1 MRAVLVVNPAA
12 TTTTDRVRE
21 VISAALGHAL
31 DVDVVT
37 TKSRGHAHEIAA
49 EAIGRV
55 DLVVALGGD
64 GTVNEVANG
73 LLAAGPGPHVPRL
86 GIIPGGST
94 NVSARALGLPDD
106 PVEATGALLN
116 ALTRDRERAIGLGRA
131 DDRWF
136 LFSAGMGFD
145 AAVIAA
151 VESDR
156 SRGRSSS
163 HPRFL
168 VRAVQTFFAE
178 LDRAT
183 PALTVETRSR
193 TESGLF
199 MAIVQ
204 NTTPWTFLANR
215 QVTACPDASFDTA
228 LDLFAMRSLRT
239 RQTLLAASELLGGS
253 LRRGTKSL
261 RLHDQPWIRL
271 RATEPQ
277 PVHLDGDYLGE
288 KAEWDLT
295 WTPDA
300 LRIVA
305 G

>member
-1 MRAVLVVNPAA
+1 MDV
-12 TTTTDRVRE
+12 E
-21 VISAALGHAL
+21 VA
-31 DVDVVT
+31 T

-49 EAIGRV
+49 EAVGRA

-73 LLAAGPGPHVPRL
+73 LLATGPGPHVPRL

-106 PVEATGALLN
+106 PVEATGALLD
-116 ALTRDRERAIGLGRA
+116 ALARDREHAVGLGRA

-136 LFSAGMGFD
+136 LFSAGIGFD

-156 SRGRSSS
+156 SRGRTSS

-168 VRAVQTFFAE
+168 VRAVQTFFQG
-178 LDRAT
+178 LDRST
-183 PALTVETRSR
+183 PTITVETRSR

-199 MAIVQ
+199 LAIVQ

-215 QVTACPDASFDTA
+215 AVTACPDASFDTA
-228 LDLFAMRSLRT
+228 LDLFALRSLRT
-239 RQTLLAASELLGGS
+239 RQTLLAASELLGGP
-253 LRRGTKSL
+253 LRPSANSL

-288 KAEWDLT
+288 RTEWNLT
-295 WTPDA
+295 WTPNA

-305 G
+305 